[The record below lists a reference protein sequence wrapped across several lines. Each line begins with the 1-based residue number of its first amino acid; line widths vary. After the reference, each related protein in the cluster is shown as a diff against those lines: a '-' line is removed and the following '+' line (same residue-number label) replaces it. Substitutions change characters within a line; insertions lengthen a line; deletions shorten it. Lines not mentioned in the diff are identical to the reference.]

1 VARGTEFL
9 EEIKKRSAEGDIFF
23 RPILMQFAAH
33 HIGKSYREFY
43 LDHEN
48 LVAANIACIETFGLD
63 AVGLI
68 SDPMREAAAFGAQC
82 EYPEEMVPH
91 CADPPVKTL
100 EDVIKLPEPDISN
113 ASRTKDRIDGAS
125 LFRQILGD
133 DVPVIGWIEGPLAE
147 ACDLV
152 GVYQMMVKLARDPE
166 FSQLLIAKMVP
177 TAKAFAQ
184 AQIEAGCDII
194 GMGDAICSQISPKM
208 YAGQVKDQHR
218 EIIDFIHSQGA
229 LVKMHICGN
238 ITHLLPHLKDLRPD
252 IVDIDWQVDMD
263 YAYEVLG
270 PDIIRAGNL
279 DPAAVVEQMPA
290 EEVYSKTRE
299 LVERERGR
307 PFILSAG
314 CEITPLTPP
323 ENLSAMRKASLAR

>member
-1 VARGTEFL
+1 MARGTEFL

-100 EDVIKLPEPDISN
+100 EDVIKLPEPDIST
-113 ASRTKDRIDGAS
+113 ASRTKDRIDGAR
-125 LFRQILGD
+125 LFRQIMGD

-147 ACDLV
+147 ACDLA
-152 GVYQMMVKLARDPE
+152 GVYQMMVALARDPE
-166 FSQLLIAKMVP
+166 FSQMLIAKMVP

-194 GMGDAICSQISPKM
+194 GMGDAICSQISPEM